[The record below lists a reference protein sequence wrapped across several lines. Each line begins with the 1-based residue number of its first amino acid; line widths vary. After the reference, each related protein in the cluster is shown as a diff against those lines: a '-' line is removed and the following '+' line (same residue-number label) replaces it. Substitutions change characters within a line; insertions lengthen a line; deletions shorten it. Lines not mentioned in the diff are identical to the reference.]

1 MNTDDPTFVDI
12 AFASIASIMIIPD
25 NLGGAETIDEEARPR
40 VQDMSKEGRA
50 QVEALRERPSG
61 KFVLKMYQ
69 NFRENQDKIR

>member
-1 MNTDDPTFVDI
+1 MDFYDHNMCNTPQ
-12 AFASIASIMIIPD
+12 
-25 NLGGAETIDEEARPR
+25 NQLELETIDEEARPR
-40 VQDMSKEGRA
+40 AQDMSKEGRA

>member
-50 QVEALRERPSG
+50 QVEARRERPSG